1 MYQPMKSLFGNWISG
16 DGFSLKLQRYPSGRI
31 GGVYQTSLPGSRLSL
46 AFHGVSLNQNGQLT
60 FAAVVECRPCQS
72 MGWAGEI
79 TLHGSVDQAH
89 SRMRVKWIATSG
101 LARSETRPK
110 MMSGSTVMLRFPYYF
125 HWKSG
130 FNSEIFAPHTLL
142 VQEHKHLH
150 QVASAGVHD
159 PSKTPRKRRRF

>member
-1 MYQPMKSLFGNWISG
+1 MYRPMNSLFGNWISG
-16 DGFSLKLQRYPSGRI
+16 DGFSLKLKRYPSGRI

-72 MGWAGEI
+72 MGWTGEI
-79 TLHGSVDQAH
+79 TLHGSVDHAH
-89 SRMRVKWIATSG
+89 SRMRVKWLATSG
-101 LARSETRPK
+101 LARSGTRPK
-110 MMSGSTVMLRFPYYF
+110 TISGSTVMLRFPYYF

-130 FNSEIFAPHTLL
+130 FSSEIFAPHTLL
-142 VQEHKHLH
+142 VQEHKHLN